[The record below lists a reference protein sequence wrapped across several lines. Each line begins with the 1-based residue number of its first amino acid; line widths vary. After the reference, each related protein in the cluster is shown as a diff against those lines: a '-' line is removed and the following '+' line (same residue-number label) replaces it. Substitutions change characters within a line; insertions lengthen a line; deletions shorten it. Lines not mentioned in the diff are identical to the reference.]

1 MFHLGA
7 HPADRRLLRS
17 RLYLLGLA
25 LAFLGPLLAAALVY
39 THPELRAG
47 LGGGSHGE
55 MILPPRPLER
65 AWFRA
70 AGEAPRWTLL
80 YRAQAPACSL
90 ECEALLFMARQARAS
105 LGARRAR
112 ARVLVW
118 LEREEYRAGYAA
130 ALRRLPPD
138 AARALPADFDPA
150 PFADRPRDA
159 LFLVDP
165 LGNLLMQYGGET
177 TSRGLLRDLKR
188 LLAASRIG

>member
-25 LAFLGPLLAAALVY
+25 LAFLGPLLAATALY
-39 THPELRAG
+39 LNPELRAG
-47 LGGGSHGE
+47 LGGASHGE
-55 MILPPRPLER
+55 LILPPRPLTPG
-65 AWFRA
+65 WFREE
-70 AGEAPRWTLL
+70 GGPPRWTLL
-80 YRAQAPACSL
+80 YRAQSPTCSL

-112 ARVLVW
+112 AQVLVW
-118 LEREEYRAGYAA
+118 LERAEDRAHYAA

-138 AARALPADFDPA
+138 AARTLPADFDPA

-165 LGNLLMQYGGET
+165 LGNLLMQYGGNT

>member
-7 HPADRRLLRS
+7 HPADRKLLRS
-17 RLYLLGLA
+17 RLYLLALA

-39 THPELRAG
+39 TSPELRAG
-47 LGGGSHGE
+47 LGGRSHGE
-55 MILPPRPLER
+55 LILPPRPLER

-70 AGEAPRWTLL
+70 AGEPPRWTLL
-80 YRAQAPACSL
+80 YRAQSPACGL
-90 ECEALLFMARQARAS
+90 ECEALLFMARQAHAA
-105 LGARRAR
+105 LGARAGRAQVR
-112 ARVLVW
+112 VW
-118 LEREEYRAGYAA
+118 LERAEHRPAYAA

-138 AARALPADFDPA
+138 AARVLPADFDPA

-165 LGNLLMQYGGET
+165 LGNLLMQYGDGAAA
-177 TSRGLLRDLKR
+177 RGLLRDLKR